1 MRDMTET
8 RRRVLEYIQK
18 NPGVTFRKLA
28 EELNLGIG
36 SLQYHLNVLEKNG
49 LIKSRKVGGKRYI
62 FPAEFEKEYEA
73 LLQVISNKTQRKIL
87 LLLATGSKT
96 QTEIAKKL
104 NLTQATIN
112 YHMKI
117 LSKNNIVERERDG
130 KNVVYT
136 LNYDINT
143 IIRVIS
149 EYRPSL
155 WDKLS
160 DNLITLLLEIGG
172 RKND

>member
-1 MRDMTET
+1 MRDMSET
-8 RRRVLEYIQK
+8 RKRILEYIQK
-18 NPGVTFRKLA
+18 NPGITFRKLA

-36 SLQYHLNVLEKNG
+36 NLQYHLNVLEKNG
-49 LIKSRKVGGKRYI
+49 LIKSKKVGGKRHI

-73 LLQVISNKTQRKIL
+73 LLRVISNKTQRKIL

-96 QTEIAKKL
+96 QTEIAKEL

-117 LSKNNIVERERDG
+117 LNENNIVERERDG

-136 LNYDINT
+136 LKYDIST

-160 DNLITLLLEIGG
+160 DNLIALLLEIGG

>member
-36 SLQYHLNVLEKNG
+36 NLQYHLNVLEKNG

-160 DNLITLLLEIGG
+160 DSLITLLLEIGG